1 MALIP
6 VENVGQLGIVKDQSP
21 WQIPL
26 NAWSDG
32 NNVKTDEGSI
42 KKALGYSSV
51 METVPVAPYF
61 IIHIVSGIVE
71 FWVIGGTAAIH
82 VYDNTKKADLL
93 DGAITST
100 SSTGA
105 ITVDSTTDFQSKGTI
120 TIDSEQISYTGKTS
134 TTFTG
139 ITRGANSTTGAT
151 HADNAVVTRTKK

>member
-1 MALIP
+1 MSLIP

-26 NAWSDG
+26 NAWSNG

-51 METVPVAPYF
+51 MTTVPIAPYF
-61 IIHIVSGIVE
+61 IIHIVSGVAE

-82 VYDNTKKADLL
+82 VYDNTKKANLL
-93 DGAITST
+93 NGAIDISETT
-100 SSTGA
+100 L
-105 ITVDSTTDFQSKGTI
+105 TVDSTTNFQSKGTV
-120 TIDSEQISYTGKTS
+120 TIDSEQITYTGKTT

-139 ITRGANSTTGAT
+139 CTRAANSTSAAT
-151 HADNAVVTRTKK
+151 HDDNAVVTRTKK